1 LSVAAY
7 TSAVR
12 PPLERYDFRTCNENS
27 FSEIVYKDLPFKY
40 GAASLS
46 SLTVNASSIGNI
58 YSSGPTDFTC
68 TPEKG
73 SKAISSLRTKKY
85 MMESNATIGAFQ
97 QKFSEVGSFSIAI
110 WLIPGYDFMGDARPF
125 MTIGETQ
132 YNPYVQQQCQGFD
145 FRLLQS
151 GSFLYATFTD
161 SLTYCE
167 QAFLQLVPLKRELTH
182 LVFTF
187 GNTSFQVYN
196 NGHPAYPEGLLY
208 KTIDVRNWNRGGGNT
223 LQFFANHQDDAT
235 FQGDLIQVDLF
246 NRTLSELEVGALF
259 THGVG
264 NMADLVEEVDVGK
277 NGTDAADDDDSNNDD
292 GTKSVFRLV
301 AKEPEPIVLPQN
313 STPQRINLVG
323 YNKSTDILKLAV
335 QVTKLPS
342 HGILYATDNTKIALD
357 QVFSLALGAAGIN
370 VTYALN
376 NDQYF
381 NTPKFN
387 AHGMDLHMSAETF
400 EFRTVSFHPLSTD
413 INLVSETI
421 VVPVYV
427 THINH
432 GLPTATIPTVA
443 TLNPKDPSKAFV
455 PGITVTDHQLDFNID
470 RLRVDVWIEDGMVTL
485 NPLYVHL
492 ADFAS
497 CLDRPIFG
505 GWQCYGDGT
514 YDRRMTFY
522 AIPEDLTLIL
532 NNMVFESFYPRSR
545 GGEIAIRIYDGV
557 DEQCPR
563 AKELLTYYPYN
574 ESTAENPI
582 YLTEH
587 FSQCFL
593 TAATVRVPAYGEAP
607 VTPSEGSDT
616 SGGSTSGGTPSGS
629 SGNSGESNSNAGNE
643 GNIVAGNGSGSG
655 TSVTGGNG
663 VRGNN
668 RGGSTSGTGG
678 PNNGGT
684 GSSSGRAK
692 GAGVIVNRG
701 GTEDDGKLYILGF
714 EWREF
719 LFGATSVI
727 ITLFCVC
734 GWCRCC
740 KMPRCLTR
748 SSKVVV
754 LKMPTASAN
763 DCDTSTDEP
772 NEGDTSTDQPN
783 EGEAV

>member
-1 LSVAAY
+1 MTRFLFVLFSVVGYA
-7 TSAVR
+7 SAVR
-12 PPLERYDFRTCNENS
+12 LPLERYDFRTCNENT
-27 FSEIVYKDLPFKY
+27 FSEVVYKDLPFKY

-46 SLTVNASSIGNI
+46 SVTGNASSIGNI
-58 YSSGPTDFTC
+58 YTSGPTDFTC

-73 SKAISSLRTKKY
+73 SKAISSLRTMKY

-97 QKFSEVGSFSIAI
+97 QKFSEVGSFSVAL
-110 WLIPGYDFMGDARPF
+110 WLFPGYDFMGDARPF

-132 YNPYVQQQCQGFD
+132 YNPCVQQQCQGFD
-145 FRLLQS
+145 FRLLQA
-151 GSFLYATFTD
+151 GTFLYATFTD
-161 SLTYCE
+161 SLTYCQ

-187 GNTSFQVYN
+187 GNTSFQVYA
-196 NGHPAYPEGLLY
+196 NGHPAYPEGFLD
-208 KTIDVRNWNRGGGNT
+208 KTVDVRNWNRGGSST
-223 LQFFANHQDDAT
+223 LQFFSNHQNDAT

-246 NRTLSELEVGALF
+246 NRTLSEFEVGALF

-264 NMADLVEEVDVGK
+264 NMADLLEEVDTGT
-277 NGTDAADDDDSNNDD
+277 NETDAPDDDDTNNDD
-292 GTKSVFRLV
+292 DESKSVFRLV

-313 STPQRINLVG
+313 SSSQWIDLVG

-342 HGILYATDNTKIALD
+342 HGILYGTDNTTIALD
-357 QVFSLALGAAGIN
+357 QLFSLALGAAGIN

-381 NTPKFN
+381 NSPRFN
-387 AHGMDLHMSAETF
+387 AHGMDLHLSAETF

-413 INLVSETI
+413 IHLVSETI
-421 VVPVYV
+421 VVPVHV

-432 GLPTATIPTVA
+432 GLPAATIPTVA
-443 TLNPKDPSKAFV
+443 TLNPKDPSKALV
-455 PGITVTDHQLDFNID
+455 SGVTVVDHPLDFNID

-505 GWQCYGDGT
+505 AWQCYGDGT

-532 NNMVFESFYPRSR
+532 NNMVFESFYPKSR

-563 AKELLTYYPYN
+563 AKELMTYYPYN

-582 YLTEH
+582 FLTEH

-593 TAATVRVPAYGEAP
+593 TATTVRVPPYGETP
-607 VTPSEGSDT
+607 VIPSEGGSDT
-616 SGGSTSGGTPSGS
+616 SGGSTSGGAPSGS
-629 SGNSGESNSNAGNE
+629 PGNSGESNSTAGNG
-643 GNIVAGNGSGSG
+643 GNSVTGNGSGSG
-655 TSVTGGNG
+655 TSATGGNG

-668 RGGSTSGTGG
+668 KGGSTGG
-678 PNNGGT
+678 KGSTNKGGT
-684 GSSSGRAK
+684 TSGKNRVK
-692 GAGVIVNRG
+692 GVGVIVNRG

-727 ITLFCVC
+727 LTLFCVC

-748 SSKVVV
+748 SSKVEV
-754 LKMPTASAN
+754 LKTSTTCAN
-763 DCDTSTDEP
+763 D
-772 NEGDTSTDQPN
+772 GDTSTDRPN
-783 EGEAV
+783 GEAA